1 MKILENPMD
10 LDTKLMVAH
19 TRLAHS
25 FMISLGKNLEE
36 LGLSV
41 SHYSILDHL
50 DHVGMAKTQA
60 LCRVALLTS
69 GSVTH
74 AVNQLAE
81 KGHVRKV
88 PCTKDKRVTW
98 VELTPSGKVAFK
110 AIQTKHLSYL
120 NWLFEDFSDD
130 EKHAFINQIKH
141 FGLTITRKIAH
152 EQE

>member
-1 MKILENPMD
+1 MD
-10 LDTKLMVAH
+10 LNTKLMVAH
-19 TRLAHS
+19 TRLAHT

-74 AVNQLAE
+74 AVNQLVDQ
-81 KGHVRKV
+81 GYVRKV
-88 PCTKDKRVTW
+88 PCTEDKRVTW
-98 VELTPSGKVAFK
+98 VELTQAGKAAFK
-110 AIQTKHLSYL
+110 AVQSQHLTYL
-120 NWLFEDFSDD
+120 GWLFEDFSD
-130 EKHAFINQIKH
+130 EQKQVFIDQIKQ
-141 FGLTITRKIAH
+141 FGLTITRKIGQ

>member
-1 MKILENPMD
+1 MD
-10 LDTKLMVAH
+10 LNTKLMVAH
-19 TRLAHS
+19 TRLAHT

-50 DHVGMAKTQA
+50 DRVGMAKTQA

-74 AVNQLAE
+74 AVNQLVE
-81 KGHVRKV
+81 RDYVRKV
-88 PCTKDKRVTW
+88 PCTKDKRVSW
-98 VELTPSGKVAFK
+98 VELTSTGRSAFK
-110 AIQTKHLSYL
+110 AIQTKHLDYL
-120 NWLFEDFSDD
+120 NWLFEDFSED
-130 EKHAFINQIKH
+130 EKHAFIDQIKH